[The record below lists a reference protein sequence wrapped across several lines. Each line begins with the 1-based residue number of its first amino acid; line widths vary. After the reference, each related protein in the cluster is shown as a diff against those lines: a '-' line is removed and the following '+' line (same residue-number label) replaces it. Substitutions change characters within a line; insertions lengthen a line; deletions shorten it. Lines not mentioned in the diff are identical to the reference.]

1 MLKTV
6 KQVKIIFFDYFQF
19 IYFTI
24 GSNNNAERPVVQRRL
39 GPVDHDRPRAAQIR
53 RRQFNPVH
61 GYNAGVQNNDDD
73 DAGK

>member
-1 MLKTV
+1 
-6 KQVKIIFFDYFQF
+6 
-19 IYFTI
+19 
-24 GSNNNAERPVVQRRL
+24 VVQRRL